1 MSRGHALAAPCLQ
14 AAIGNSALLFE
25 RRLYPAS
32 MRRLCVILGAWA
44 LLGAGVVQPAAAGTL
59 NGLGDAQIAA
69 RFAPRLV
76 LHPAER
82 YAPTSADELL
92 ALGATLVGRDGSLL
106 RPAPLSAAALP
117 IGSSCAGG
125 LPCAYALRLDCG
137 LVASRPCPAPTD
149 ARPTPP
155 SVPPRHLG
163 RCPRPRSGSVPGRV
177 CRPANGSGATRR
189 QRRRRAE
196 VTTPAP
202 QPAITGRRPG
212 P

>member
-1 MSRGHALAAPCLQ
+1 
-14 AAIGNSALLFE
+14 
-25 RRLYPAS
+25 

-44 LLGAGVVQPAAAGTL
+44 LLGAAVVQPAAAGTL

-92 ALGATLVGRDGSLL
+92 ALGATLVRRDGSLL

-125 LPCAYALRLDCG
+125 LPCAYGLRLDCG

-149 ARPTPP
+149 DYLRCSSQSRPAP
-155 SVPPRHLG
+155 SV
-163 RCPRPRSGSVPGRV
+163 C
-177 CRPANGSGATRR
+177 ATS
-189 QRRRRAE
+189 RACDARWSAS
-196 VTTPAP
+196 PS
-202 QPAITGRRPG
+202 
-212 P
+212 